1 MGMDNGG
8 PSVGALYAGAG
19 PEGRPADT
27 GMEMGRELYDAELA
41 ARTRYTDP
49 LVGSL
54 ASAIPGGNM
63 NQVGSGPG
71 LAPDYYNYQPSLPV
85 KYAVPSQAKERMA
98 ARQAIRQAAGSEAG
112 IGTEKGVI
120 RTDPISD
127 EEVSY
132 LQAMKDQSE
141 LADFDRYV
149 NSLVDPRKPGNL
161 KWLMEIYPE
170 FVNRRL
176 SQVHTD
182 YEYALRNQLIDSW
195 GINTFDDL
203 HFKYLVDQGKVK
215 GPHLQADLI
224 DQDAGYSAGYLS
236 PFQFKNVRYA
246 GVRLPFASARFGR
259 GADTAT
265 GWTMPDGNAVFGKGR
280 KDVQMA
286 AAMYNDADTDRGRDA
301 RAAAIEPARG
311 AGLQPPRNNWV
322 APRA

>member
-8 PSVGALYAGAG
+8 PSVRALYAGAG

-27 GMEMGRELYDAELA
+27 GMNMGRELYDAELA
-41 ARTRYTDP
+41 ARTRYTAP
-49 LVGSL
+49 LVGDP
-54 ASAIPGGNM
+54 ASAIPNDDGERGAN
-63 NQVGSGPG
+63 
-71 LAPDYYNYQPSLPV
+71 APPEYYNYTPSLPV
-85 KYAVPSQAKERMA
+85 KYAVPSQAKERMQ
-98 ARQAIRQAAGSEAG
+98 ARAAIRQAAATEA
-112 IGTEKGVI
+112 TAPGVV

-215 GPHLQADLI
+215 GPHLQADLR
-224 DQDAGYSAGYLS
+224 DQAEGYTAGYLS
-236 PFQFKNVRYA
+236 PFQFKNVRFE
-246 GVRLPFASARFGR
+246 GVRLPFASSRFGR
-259 GADTAT
+259 RAAGPD
-265 GWTMPDGNAVFGKGR
+265 GWTMPDAQAIFGQGR
-280 KDVQMA
+280 SDVAMA
-286 AAMYNDADTDRGRDA
+286 TSMYNDREIPESQQRLQDARVYGAPDRQRGRA
-301 RAAAIEPARG
+301 EHPNPNSWTA
-311 AGLQPPRNNWV
+311 
-322 APRA
+322 